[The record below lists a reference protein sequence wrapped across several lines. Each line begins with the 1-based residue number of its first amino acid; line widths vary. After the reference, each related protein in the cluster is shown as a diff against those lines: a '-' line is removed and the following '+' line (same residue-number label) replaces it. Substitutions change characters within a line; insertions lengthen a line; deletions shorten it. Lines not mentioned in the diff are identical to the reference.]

1 MKALKENIDWLLENQ
16 DALERENNDFPL
28 WNQGYRE
35 ALQDVLLLMTLPEGT
50 SLDKAIK
57 YLIMWGKK

>member
-1 MKALKENIDWLLENQ
+1 MKALKESIEWLIENQ
-16 DALERENNDFPL
+16 DGLEKENNIYPQ

-50 SLDKAIK
+50 SLEKSIK
-57 YLIMWGKK
+57 YLIMWSKK